1 MGKLRLLSL
10 FSLLLVVAI
19 LAGCGDTTPPTPDE
33 TDATPIAT
41 ATTTLAESTDS
52 TTATTTLTGNT
63 NSTPVKGSA
72 GTTTQGPAKKTT
84 TTRRTVATNSL
95 TTKVGVDVFPV
106 KPALTAAQS
115 AAKVNNRLSA
125 NATKIKS
132 DYYQVSG
139 YEANFGYKHHP
150 GLAVFKGRLYA
161 SFSRGY
167 KYEDAPGQDGVVTS
181 APLNNLNNWSTPVV
195 AAPARTMPDGSK
207 SFVIPGFLYVAGDKL
222 LLFYMDKSY
231 GSQHFDSDG
240 NFLTDKALYQNA
252 KYLDSYNR
260 VVYTTDGVHWS
271 EPANIGVAANESP
284 RQTLTGQWLAGA
296 GSQLIYSGDAKPN
309 GFYWEMIGMT
319 AAQYRASLAR
329 GNLSLLTEASW
340 YQTDDYI
347 IHQMLRSHDGYVW
360 MSESYD
366 NGKTWTEAYP
376 TNFTSDTT
384 MANFGRL
391 PDGRYYFV
399 GSPTMGSDRYPL
411 SLYVSKDGYNFST
424 AYTLRNEVYTAKDYN
439 WTKAGAFAYPEVL
452 INGDYMYVIHS
463 QYKEKMTLTR
473 VKLSNIK

>member
-1 MGKLRLLSL
+1 MGKFRVLSV
-10 FSLLLVVAI
+10 FSLLLVAAI
-19 LAGCGDTTPPTPDE
+19 LAGCGDTTTTPPDE
-33 TDATPIAT
+33 TGTT
-41 ATTTLAESTDS
+41 TVTTTLAEDTASTTVTNTDS
-52 TTATTTLTGNT
+52 ATT
-63 NSTPVKGSA
+63 NSA
-72 GTTTQGPAKKTT
+72 AKNTT
-84 TTRRTVATNSL
+84 TTRRTVATGSL
-95 TTKVGVDVFPV
+95 TTKVDMSVFPV

-115 AAKVNNRLSA
+115 AARINNRLSA
-125 NATKIKS
+125 SATKITS

-139 YEANFGYKHHP
+139 YESNFGYKHHP

-181 APLNNLNNWSTPVV
+181 APLNNLNSWSTPVV
-195 AAPARTMPDGSK
+195 AAPARTLPDGNK
-207 SFVIPGFLYVAGDKL
+207 SFVIPGFLYVAEDKL

-231 GSQHFDSDG
+231 GSQHFDSQG
-240 NFLTDKALYQNA
+240 NFLTDKVLYQNA

-260 VVYTTDGVHWS
+260 VVYTTDGVNWS

-296 GSQLIYSGDAKPN
+296 GSQLIYSGDTKPN

-319 AAQYRASLAR
+319 PTQYRASLAR

-399 GSPTMGSDRYPL
+399 GSPTMGSGRYPI

-424 AYTLRNEVYTAKDYN
+424 AYTLRDEKYTAKDYN

-452 INGDYMYVIHS
+452 INGEYMYVIHS

>member
-1 MGKLRLLSL
+1 
-10 FSLLLVVAI
+10 
-19 LAGCGDTTPPTPDE
+19 
-33 TDATPIAT
+33 ATEA
-41 ATTTLAESTDS
+41 
-52 TTATTTLTGNT
+52 
-63 NSTPVKGSA
+63 
-72 GTTTQGPAKKTT
+72 
-84 TTRRTVATNSL
+84 L
-95 TTKVGVDVFPV
+95 TTKVDMSVFPV
-106 KPALTAAQS
+106 TPALTAAQS
-115 AAKVNNRLSA
+115 AARINNRLSSK
-125 NATKIKS
+125 ATKIAS

-139 YEANFGYKHHP
+139 YESGYGYKHHP

-181 APLNNLNNWSTPVV
+181 APLDNLNNWSTPVV
-195 AAPARTMPDGSK
+195 AAPARTMSDGHK

-231 GSQHFDSDG
+231 GPQHFDSQG
-240 NFLTDKALYQNA
+240 NFLTDKVLYQNA
-252 KYLDSYNR
+252 KYLDGYNR
-260 VVYTTDGVHWS
+260 VVYTTDGVNWS
-271 EPANIGVAANESP
+271 EPENIGVAANESP

-296 GSQLIYSGDAKPN
+296 GSQLIYSGDTKPT

-319 AAQYRASLAR
+319 STQYRASLNR
-329 GNLSLLTEASW
+329 GSLSLLTEASW

-391 PDGRYYFV
+391 PDGRFYFV
-399 GSPTMGSDRYPL
+399 GSPTMGSDRYPI
-411 SLYVSKDGYNFST
+411 SLYVSKDGYNFNT
-424 AYTLRNEVYTAKDYN
+424 AYTLRDEQYTSKDYN
-439 WTKAGAFAYPEVL
+439 WTKTGAFAYPEVL
-452 INGDYMYVIHS
+452 INGEYMYVIHS

-473 VKLSNIK
+473 VKLSDIK